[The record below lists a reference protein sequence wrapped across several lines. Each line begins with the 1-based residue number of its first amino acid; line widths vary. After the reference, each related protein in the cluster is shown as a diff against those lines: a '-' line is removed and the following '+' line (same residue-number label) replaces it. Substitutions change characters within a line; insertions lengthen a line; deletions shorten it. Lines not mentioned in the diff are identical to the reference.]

1 MEREINVAV
10 REQNEAP
17 IGSLLI
23 KKDDGKWYPVS
34 FETLNSKNNA
44 RLLKLEKLPV
54 KFNNLVKYNKKFVK
68 YAKSH
73 FLVVANH
80 LLIRGLYD
88 KEIDGEQVAQVI
100 DDVIANKKDVQTA
113 IKDLN
118 IEKEFNE
125 LYGNENELEE
135 YPEV

>member
-1 MEREINVAV
+1 MEREISIAV
-10 REQNEAP
+10 REYDEAP
-17 IGSLLI
+17 AGSILI
-23 KKDDGKWYPVS
+23 KKADGKWYPVD
-34 FETLNSKNNA
+34 FEILNA
-44 RLLKLEKLPV
+44 RNNERLIRLEKLPTRMG
-54 KFNNLVKYNKKFVK
+54 KLEKYSKRFVK

-73 FLVVANH
+73 FLVLTNQ
-80 LLIRGLYD
+80 LLVRGLYD
-88 KEIDGEQVAQVI
+88 KEIDAEQITQAQ

-113 IKDLN
+113 IKELN